1 VNPLRVPRYRLFFA
15 GQSASLLG
23 DGMAGI
29 ALAFAVLDLTG
40 RPADLGYVL
49 AAASLPL
56 VGFLVVGGVV
66 ADRLERRL
74 VMVGADAVRFLAQGA
89 TAALLLSGHARLWE
103 LIVLQVVRGA
113 ATAFFNPSLT
123 GLTPA
128 LVPPEA
134 LQQANV
140 LRGIAQG
147 TGGVAGPALAGLL
160 VALGGPGWALAIDA
174 ATYAV
179 SGACLAGLRLP
190 PSERLPRQHFVRDL
204 RDGWREF
211 SSRTWLWS
219 GVIAAGAVNMCAAP
233 VFVLGA
239 ALAKS
244 HYGGA
249 GAWALIVASLNVG
262 GLLGGVVGLRLRP
275 SRPFVAS
282 FLGYLWFGLPSLLL
296 ALLAPIPLVALG
308 AVVAGGGLLLG
319 NGLWETTLQRH
330 VPPAALSRV
339 TAYDWFGSLAG
350 QPLGNALVGPLVLLL
365 GVRGTLLAAFATI
378 TVVNLCVLA
387 VPSVRAVRAEPVPA
401 S

>member
-1 VNPLRVPRYRLFFA
+1 VNPLRFARYRLFFA

-23 DGMAGI
+23 DGMSGV

-74 VMVGADAVRFLAQGA
+74 VMVGSDAVRFAAQGA
-89 TAALLLSGHARLWE
+89 TAALLLSGQARLWE

-147 TGGVAGPALAGLL
+147 IGGVAGPALAGVL
-160 VALGGPGWALAIDA
+160 VALGGPGWALAVDA
-174 ATYAV
+174 GTFAV
-179 SGACLAGLRLP
+179 SGACLAALRLP
-190 PSERLPRQHFVRDL
+190 PRERLPEQHFVRDL

-219 GVIAAGAVNMCAAP
+219 GVIAAGVVNMCAAP

-249 GAWALIVASLNVG
+249 GAWAVIVACLNAG

-296 ALLAPIPLVALG
+296 ALLAPIPVVAAG

-319 NGLWETTLQRH
+319 NGLWETTLQRQ

-350 QPLGNALVGPLVLLL
+350 QPLGNALVGPLVALA
-365 GVRGTLLAAFATI
+365 GVRGTLLAACATI
-378 TVVNLCVLA
+378 TVVNLAVLA
-387 VPSVRAVRAEPVPA
+387 VPSVRSVRAEPVPA

>member
-1 VNPLRVPRYRLFFA
+1 MNPLRESRYRLFFA

-23 DGMAGI
+23 DGMSGV

-74 VMVGADAVRFLAQGA
+74 VMVGADAVRFVAQAA
-89 TAALLLSGHARLWE
+89 TAALLLSGHAQLWE

-147 TGGVAGPALAGLL
+147 TGGIAGPAIAGVL
-160 VALGGPGWALAIDA
+160 VAVGGPGWALAIDA
-174 ATYAV
+174 ATFAV
-179 SGACLAGLRLP
+179 SGVCLGALRLP
-190 PSERLPRQHFVRDL
+190 PRQRLPPQHFVRDL
-204 RDGWREF
+204 RDGWQEF

-282 FLGYLWFGLPSLLL
+282 FAGYLWFGLPSLLL
-296 ALLAPIPLVALG
+296 ALRAPIAVVALG

-365 GVRGTLLAAFATI
+365 GVRGALLAAFATI
-378 TVVNLCVLA
+378 TAVNLMVLTL
-387 VPSVRAVRAEPVPA
+387 PSVRSVRAEPVRA

>member
-1 VNPLRVPRYRLFFA
+1 VNPLRFARYRLFFA

-23 DGMAGI
+23 DGMSGV

-74 VMVGADAVRFLAQGA
+74 VMVGSDAVRFAAQGA
-89 TAALLLSGHARLWE
+89 TAALLLSGQARLWE

-147 TGGVAGPALAGLL
+147 IGGVAGPALAGVL
-160 VALGGPGWALAIDA
+160 VALGGPGWALAVDA
-174 ATYAV
+174 GTFAV
-179 SGACLAGLRLP
+179 SGACLAALRLP
-190 PSERLPRQHFVRDL
+190 PRERLPEQHFVRDL

-219 GVIAAGAVNMCAAP
+219 GVIAAGVVNMCAAP

-249 GAWALIVASLNVG
+249 GAWAVIVASLNAG

-296 ALLAPIPLVALG
+296 ALLAPIPVVAAG

-319 NGLWETTLQRH
+319 NGLWETTLQRQ

-350 QPLGNALVGPLVLLL
+350 QPLGNALVGPLVALA
-365 GVRGTLLAAFATI
+365 GVRGTLLAACATI
-378 TVVNLCVLA
+378 TVVNLAVLA
-387 VPSVRAVRAEPVPA
+387 VPSVRSVRAEPVPA